1 MKTAVTGAA
10 GFIGTN
16 LVNLLVENGHDV
28 VAIDR
33 AVPSAPET
41 RDAVTWVSG
50 DVLDLTS
57 MTKALEGVEVV
68 YHLVAVITLKHEDQ
82 LCWRIN
88 TEGARTV
95 AQAALSVGVRRMV
108 HCSSIDSYS
117 NSVATLDETSPRST
131 GADLPVYQ
139 RSKWGGEV
147 AVREVIES
155 GLDAVIGNPT
165 GVYGPVDL
173 AAPAPL
179 SRINQLLFDSARGR
193 LPAMVASQYD
203 LVDARDVALGLYLA
217 GEKGRTGENY
227 LLGGHMGSL
236 LHVCRLAAQHV
247 GKRGPLFALPMG
259 LLNAAIPVIEPIGK
273 LLKNDALSR
282 AAFNKLTVSPTANIT
297 KARTELGYDPRS
309 TETTVNEFVDFLVS
323 SGRL

>member
-16 LVNLLVENGHDV
+16 LVNLLVENGHEV
-28 VAIDR
+28 IAIDR
-33 AVPSAPET
+33 VVPASPET
-41 RDAVTWVSG
+41 REAVTWVSG
-50 DVLDLTS
+50 DVLDLDS

-68 YHLVAVITLKHEDQ
+68 YHLVAVITLEHEDE

-95 AQAALSVGVRRMV
+95 AQAALTVGARRMV

-117 NSVATLDETSPRST
+117 NSVATIDEKSPRST

-147 AVREVIES
+147 AIRETIES
-155 GLDAVIGNPT
+155 GLDAVICNPT

-173 AAPAPL
+173 PNL

-193 LPAMVASQYD
+193 LPGMVNSQYD
-203 LVDARDVALGLYLA
+203 LVDARDVAAGLYLA

-236 LHVCRLAAQHV
+236 LQVCRLAARRA
-247 GKRGPLFALPMG
+247 GKRGPRFALPMG

-282 AAFNKLTVSPTANIT
+282 AAFNKLTVSPAVDIT

-309 TETTVNEFVDFLVS
+309 TETTVNEFVDFLLG

>member
-16 LVNLLVENGHDV
+16 LVNLLVDNGHEV
-28 VAIDR
+28 IAIDR
-33 AVPSAPET
+33 VVPASPET
-41 RDAVTWVSG
+41 REAVTWVSG
-50 DVLDLTS
+50 DVLDPDS
-57 MTKALEGVEVV
+57 MTKALDGVEVV
-68 YHLVAVITLKHEDQ
+68 YHLVAVITLKHEDE

-95 AQAALSVGVRRMV
+95 AQAALTVGTRRMV

-117 NSVATLDETSPRST
+117 NSVATIDEKSPRSAA
-131 GADLPVYQ
+131 ADLPVYQ

-147 AVREVIES
+147 AVRETIAS
-155 GLDAVIGNPT
+155 GLDAVICNPT

-173 AAPAPL
+173 PNL

-193 LPAMVASQYD
+193 LPGMVNSQYD
-203 LVDARDVALGLYLA
+203 LVDARDVAAGLYLA

-236 LHVCRLAAQHV
+236 LQVCRLAARRA
-247 GKRGPLFALPMG
+247 GKRGPRFAVPMG

-282 AAFNKLTVSPTANIT
+282 AAFNKLTVSPAVDIT
-297 KARTELGYDPRS
+297 KARTELGYEPRS
-309 TETTVNEFVDFLVS
+309 TETTVNEFVDFLLG

>member
-16 LVNLLVENGHDV
+16 LVNLLVENGHEV
-28 VAIDR
+28 IAIDR
-33 AVPSAPET
+33 VVPASPET
-41 RDAVTWVSG
+41 REAVTWVSG
-50 DVLDLTS
+50 DVLDLDS

-68 YHLVAVITLKHEDQ
+68 YHLVAVITLKHEDE

-95 AQAALSVGVRRMV
+95 AQAALTVGARRMV

-117 NSVATLDETSPRST
+117 NSVATIDEKSPRST

-147 AVREVIES
+147 AIRETIAS
-155 GLDAVIGNPT
+155 GLDAVICNPT

-173 AAPAPL
+173 PNL

-193 LPAMVASQYD
+193 LPGMVNSQYD
-203 LVDARDVALGLYLA
+203 LVDARDVAAGLYLA

-236 LHVCRLAAQHV
+236 LQVCRLAARRA
-247 GKRGPLFALPMG
+247 GKRGPRFAVPMG

-282 AAFNKLTVSPTANIT
+282 AAFNKLTVSPAVDIT

-309 TETTVNEFVDFLVS
+309 TETTVNEFVDFLLG

>member
-33 AVPSAPET
+33 VVPSSPET
-41 RDAVTWVSG
+41 RGAVTWVSG
-50 DVLDLTS
+50 DVLDLAS

-68 YHLVAVITLKHEDQ
+68 YHLVAVITLKHEDE

-95 AQAALSVGVRRMV
+95 AQAALTVGARRMV

-117 NSVATLDETSPRST
+117 NSVSTIDEKSPRST

-147 AVREVIES
+147 A
-155 GLDAVIGNPT
+155 
-165 GVYGPVDL
+165 
-173 AAPAPL
+173 
-179 SRINQLLFDSARGR
+179 
-193 LPAMVASQYD
+193 
-203 LVDARDVALGLYLA
+203 
-217 GEKGRTGENY
+217 
-227 LLGGHMGSL
+227 
-236 LHVCRLAAQHV
+236 
-247 GKRGPLFALPMG
+247 
-259 LLNAAIPVIEPIGK
+259 
-273 LLKNDALSR
+273 
-282 AAFNKLTVSPTANIT
+282 
-297 KARTELGYDPRS
+297 
-309 TETTVNEFVDFLVS
+309 
-323 SGRL
+323 

>member
-16 LVNLLVENGHDV
+16 LVNHLVDNSHEV
-28 VAIDR
+28 IAIDR
-33 AVPSAPET
+33 VVPASPET
-41 RDAVTWVSG
+41 REAVTWVSG
-50 DVLDLTS
+50 DVLDPDS
-57 MTKALEGVEVV
+57 MTKALDGVEVV
-68 YHLVAVITLKHEDQ
+68 YHLVAVITLKHEDE

-95 AQAALSVGVRRMV
+95 AQAALTVGARRMV

-117 NSVATLDETSPRST
+117 NSVATIDEKSPRSAA
-131 GADLPVYQ
+131 ADLPVYQ

-147 AVREVIES
+147 AVRETIAS
-155 GLDAVIGNPT
+155 GLDAVICNPT

-173 AAPAPL
+173 PNL

-193 LPAMVASQYD
+193 LPGMVNSQYD
-203 LVDARDVALGLYLA
+203 LVDARDVAAGLYLA

-227 LLGGHMGSL
+227 LLGGHMRSL
-236 LHVCRLAAQHV
+236 LQVCRLAARRA
-247 GKRGPLFALPMG
+247 GKRGPRFAVPMG

-282 AAFNKLTVSPTANIT
+282 AAFNKLTVSPAVDIT

-309 TETTVNEFVDFLVS
+309 TETTVNEFVDFLLG

>member
-16 LVNLLVENGHDV
+16 LVNLLVENGHEVIAINRV
-28 VAIDR
+28 VPA
-33 AVPSAPET
+33 SPET
-41 RDAVTWVSG
+41 REAVTWVSG
-50 DVLDLTS
+50 DVLDLDS

-68 YHLVAVITLKHEDQ
+68 YHLVAVITLKHEDE

-95 AQAALSVGVRRMV
+95 AQAALTVGARRMV

-117 NSVATLDETSPRST
+117 NSVATIDEKSPRSA

-147 AVREVIES
+147 AVRETIES
-155 GLDAVIGNPT
+155 GLDAVICNPT

-173 AAPAPL
+173 PNL

-193 LPAMVASQYD
+193 LPGMVHSQYD
-203 LVDARDVALGLYLA
+203 LVDARDVAAGLYLA

-236 LHVCRLAAQHV
+236 LQVCRLAARRA
-247 GKRGPLFALPMG
+247 GKRGPRFAVPMG

-282 AAFNKLTVSPTANIT
+282 AAFNKLTVSPAVDIT

-309 TETTVNEFVDFLVS
+309 TETTVNEFVDFLLG

>member
-16 LVNLLVENGHDV
+16 LVNLLVENGHEV
-28 VAIDR
+28 IAIDR
-33 AVPSAPET
+33 VVPASAET
-41 RDAVTWVSG
+41 REAVTWVSG
-50 DVLDLTS
+50 DVLDLDS

-68 YHLVAVITLKHEDQ
+68 YHLVAVITLKHEDE

-95 AQAALSVGVRRMV
+95 AQAALTVGARRMV

-117 NSVATLDETSPRST
+117 NSVATIDEKSPRST

-139 RSKWGGEV
+139 RSKWGGEG
-147 AVREVIES
+147 AIRETIES
-155 GLDAVIGNPT
+155 GLDAVICNPT

-173 AAPAPL
+173 PNL

-193 LPAMVASQYD
+193 LPGMVNSQYD
-203 LVDARDVALGLYLA
+203 LVDARDVAAGLYLA

-236 LHVCRLAAQHV
+236 LQVCRLAARRV
-247 GKRGPLFALPMG
+247 GKRGPRFALPMG

-282 AAFNKLTVSPTANIT
+282 AAFNKLTVSPAVDIT

-309 TETTVNEFVDFLVS
+309 TETTVNEFVDFLLG

>member
-16 LVNLLVENGHDV
+16 LVNLLVEHGHEV

-41 RDAVTWVSG
+41 REAVTWVSG
-50 DVLDLTS
+50 DVLDLGS

-68 YHLVAVITLKHEDQ
+68 YHLVAVITLKHEDE

-95 AQAALSVGVRRMV
+95 AQAALAVGARRMV

-117 NSVATLDETSPRST
+117 NSVATLDENSPRST
-131 GADLPVYQ
+131 SADLPVYQ

-173 AAPAPL
+173 PNL

-193 LPAMVASQYD
+193 LPAMVNSKYD
-203 LVDARDVALGLYLA
+203 LVDARDVAAGLYLA

-236 LHVCRLAAQHV
+236 LQVCRLAARHV
-247 GKRGPLFALPMG
+247 GKRGPLFTLPMG
-259 LLNAAIPVIEPIGK
+259 LLNAAVPVIEPIGK

-282 AAFNKLTVSPTANIT
+282 AAFNKLTVSPTADIT
-297 KARTELGYDPRS
+297 KARTELGYEPRPI
-309 TETTVNEFVDFLVS
+309 ETTVTELVDFFVR

>member
-16 LVNLLVENGHDV
+16 LVNLLVENGHEV

-33 AVPSAPET
+33 AVPSSPET
-41 RDAVTWVSG
+41 RPAVTWVSG
-50 DVLDLTS
+50 NVLDLDS
-57 MTKALEGVEVV
+57 MTKALDGVEVV
-68 YHLVAVITLKHEDQ
+68 YHLVAVITLKHEDE

-95 AQAALSVGVRRMV
+95 AQAALAVGARRMV

-117 NSVATLDETSPRST
+117 NSVATIDEKSPRST
-131 GADLPVYQ
+131 SADLPVYQ

-147 AVREVIES
+147 AVREAIES

-173 AAPAPL
+173 AAPSPL
-179 SRINQLLFDSARGR
+179 SRINKLLFDSARGR
-193 LPAMVASQYD
+193 LPAMVASTYD
-203 LVDARDVALGLYLA
+203 LVDARDVAAGLYLA

-227 LLGGHMGSL
+227 LLGGHTGGL
-236 LHVCRLAAQHV
+236 LQVCRLAAQHV
-247 GKRGPLFALPMG
+247 GKRGPLFALPMS
-259 LLNAAIPVIEPIGK
+259 LLNAAIPVIEPLGK

-282 AAFNKLTVSPTANIT
+282 AAFNKLTVSPAVDIT
-297 KARTELGYDPRS
+297 KARTELGYDPRPI
-309 TETTVNEFVDFLVS
+309 ETTVNELVDFFVS

>member
-16 LVNLLVENGHDV
+16 LVNLLVENGHEV
-28 VAIDR
+28 IAIDR
-33 AVPSAPET
+33 VAPASPET
-41 RDAVTWVSG
+41 REAVTWVSG
-50 DVLDLTS
+50 DVLDLDS

-68 YHLVAVITLKHEDQ
+68 YHLVAVITLKHEDE

-95 AQAALSVGVRRMV
+95 AQAALTVGARRMV

-117 NSVATLDETSPRST
+117 NSVATIDEKSPRST

-147 AVREVIES
+147 AIRETIES
-155 GLDAVIGNPT
+155 GLDAVICNPT

-173 AAPAPL
+173 PNL

-193 LPAMVASQYD
+193 LPGMVNSQYD
-203 LVDARDVALGLYLA
+203 LVDARDVAAGLYLA

-236 LHVCRLAAQHV
+236 LQVCRLAARRA
-247 GKRGPLFALPMG
+247 GKRGPRFAVPMG

-282 AAFNKLTVSPTANIT
+282 AAFNKLTVSPAVDIT

-309 TETTVNEFVDFLVS
+309 TETTVNEFVDFLLG